1 MDELNPAKE
10 RFAKR
15 TLAIGALSATLALA
29 ACSDPAPMGAAAAQE
44 ADVQSARAEPGTWTA
59 PRTPWGDPDLQGKW
73 PLDSVGRTPMQR
85 PEAFGDRAFLD
96 DEEYEAAL
104 REAADLAANYGRE
117 QEQNRLGSG
126 HWFEWG
132 KPLRQTSL
140 IVEPANGRIPP
151 LTEEGEARAANMQS
165 SWSGEIFSDISDFN
179 ALDRCITRGLPASM
193 VPFPYNNGV
202 EIYQTPGYVVIRLE
216 LIHETRI
223 IPLDGR
229 PLLPDEIRHWMGE
242 SRGRWDGDSLVIETT
257 NFNGLSPMV
266 IVGPSNPPIPTSES
280 MRMTERLTRTGPD
293 SIQYEAWIEDPEVLT
308 APFKMEFPWTRND
321 GYRIFEYACHEGNT
335 VVRNYIETTD
345 PRFVGEENAGTN
357 FPVEEWLRMSVDRF
371 MEEEEN

>member
-1 MDELNPAKE
+1 MN
-10 RFAKR
+10 RR
-15 TLAIGALSATLALA
+15 YGALRAALPAAIALA
-29 ACSDPAPMGAAAAQE
+29 ACSGASAQE
-44 ADVQSARAEPGTWTA
+44 PGAQAAGTDSGAYTV

-73 PLDSVGRTPMQR
+73 PLDSVGQTPMQR
-85 PEAFGDRAFLD
+85 PVELGERAYLT

-104 REAADLAANYGRE
+104 AAAANLAANYERE
-117 QEQNRLGSG
+117 EAQNRLGSG

-140 IVEPANGRIPP
+140 ILEPANGRIPP
-151 LTEEGEARAANMQS
+151 LTEEGKARAAKMKS
-165 SWSGEIFSDISDFN
+165 SWTGEIFSDISDFN

-223 IPLDGR
+223 IPVDGR
-229 PLLPDEIRHWMGE
+229 PPLPEEIRHWMGE
-242 SRGRWDGDSLVIETT
+242 SRGHWEGESLVIETT

-280 MRMTERLTRTGPD
+280 LRMTERLTRTGPNT
-293 SIQYEAWIEDPEVLT
+293 IQYEAWVDDPVVLT
-308 APFKMEFPWTRND
+308 APFKLEFPWTRND
-321 GYRIFEYACHEGNT
+321 DYKIFEYACHEGNT

-345 PRFVGEENAGTN
+345 PRFVGKENAGTN
-357 FPVEEWLRMSVDRF
+357 FPVEEWLRMTVDRF
-371 MEEEEN
+371 MEEEED

>member
-1 MDELNPAKE
+1 VNT
-10 RFAKR
+10 RY
-15 TLAIGALSATLALA
+15 GALSTLSAAVALA
-29 ACSDPAPMGAAAAQE
+29 VCSGAAAQQPGAHAGK
-44 ADVQSARAEPGTWTA
+44 ADSGAYTV

-73 PLDSVGRTPMQR
+73 PLDSVGQTPMQR
-85 PEAFGDRAFLD
+85 PVELGEQAYLT
-96 DEEYEAAL
+96 DEQYEAAL
-104 REAADLAANYGRE
+104 AAAADLAANYARE
-117 QEQNRLGSG
+117 QAQNRLGSG

-140 IVEPANGRIPP
+140 ILEPADGRIPP
-151 LTEEGEARAANMQS
+151 LTEEGKARAAAMKS
-165 SWSGEIFSDISDFN
+165 SWTGEIFTDISDFN

-223 IPLDGR
+223 IPVDGR
-229 PLLPDEIRHWMGE
+229 PPLSEEIRHWMGE
-242 SRGRWDGDSLVIETT
+242 SRGRWEGDSLVIETT

-280 MRMTERLTRTGPD
+280 LRMTERLTRTGPNT
-293 SIQYEAWIEDPEVLT
+293 IQYEAWIDDPVVLT
-308 APFKMEFPWTRND
+308 APFKLEFPWTRND
-321 GYRIFEYACHEGNT
+321 GYKIFEYACHEGNT

-357 FPVEEWLRMSVDRF
+357 FPVEEWLRMTVDRF
-371 MEEEEN
+371 MEQEDD